1 MTVKSFTLA
10 GGSKGAAVGTGA
22 TGAVTGAADAVT
34 GAAGAGAAGAGFGAG
49 GGLAHAA
56 QASRLK
62 PASFDTGR
70 RANTTC
76 YAPGVSRRA
85 RHLAQLLAVLFVAL
99 GLPARA
105 AGPVLHTY
113 FEPDPSEDL
122 ALNATT
128 SDGKLPAALE
138 TPSGVARAPDPLR
151 APRNNEP
158 TYGGKSTP
166 GSVDATYRIDRNT
179 SRPDLVSYD
188 DPFIPAVT
196 PFKRL
201 FAYDVVE
208 ESLELGVADKG
219 ISKLLIGGSVRSGD
233 DQFYADMNVD
243 LVADTPVRIPTVG
256 PGARVL
262 SAHTLPETPFQLQ
275 RDGAEN
281 WFIRASENKRV
292 RLVLQLAIPREI
304 FGSPFAPD
312 ATFVSLARFVPRM
325 PQSIRA
331 AGERVLE
338 KMGVS
343 RAITPAAAV
352 AALVAH
358 FRSFAPS
365 DDRPISSGAALYEEL
380 ALSKKGVCRHRAY
393 AFIITAQALGL
404 PTRMV
409 RNEAHAW
416 VEVFDARIWHR
427 IDLGGAAERL
437 DTERDPGQPMHAPP
451 SDPFN
456 WPAGSESARD
466 LVERTMSPTGGNRPS
481 GDRPGAD
488 AGVTADG
495 GVTLA
500 PVPSAAPG
508 TVGDAG
514 TSSFDERPASKIEV
528 RLGNGSVKRGE
539 PLAVSGRIESSG
551 DGCKGVRVDFALQHE
566 SGKLIPIQSLS
577 AGDDGKYQGAIVV
590 PPHLEVGEYEL
601 VVSTPGDARCGAGKG
616 E

>member
-1 MTVKSFTLA
+1 MA
-10 GGSKGAAVGTGA
+10 GGGAASA
-22 TGAVTGAADAVT
+22 L
-34 GAAGAGAAGAGFGAG
+34 GAAGGGGAGLGVAAGAAAEAAGGPGLGAGAE
-49 GGLAHAA
+49 LAHATHG
-56 QASRLK
+56 SRLSQ
-62 PASFDTGR
+62 ASFDTGLS
-70 RANTTC
+70 ANTTC

-85 RHLAQLLAVLFVAL
+85 RHLAKLLAVLIVAL
-99 GLPARA
+99 VLPAHA

-113 FEPDPSEDL
+113 FDPDPGEDL

-128 SDGKLPAALE
+128 SDGKLPAAIE
-138 TPSGVARAPDPLR
+138 TPSGVAQAPDPLR
-151 APRNNEP
+151 APRSNEP

-219 ISKLLIGGSVRSGD
+219 MTKLSIGGSVHSGD

-243 LVADTPVRIPTVG
+243 LVADTPVRVPTVG
-256 PGARVL
+256 PGTRVL
-262 SAHTLPETPFQLQ
+262 SAHTLPETPFQLV

-281 WFIRASENKRV
+281 WFIRGSENKRV

-312 ATFVSLARFVPRM
+312 VTFVSLARFVPRM

-338 KMGVS
+338 KIGIS
-343 RAITPAAAV
+343 RSLTPAGAV
-352 AALVAH
+352 SALVAH

-416 VEVFDARIWHR
+416 VEVYDARIWHR
-427 IDLGGAAERL
+427 VDLGGAAERL

-451 SDPFN
+451 SDPFT
-456 WPAGSESARD
+456 WPAGSESAQD
-466 LVERTMSPTGGNRPS
+466 LVERTMSPAGGNRPS
-481 GDRPGAD
+481 GQKPGAD
-488 AGVTADG
+488 GGVAGDG
-495 GVTLA
+495 GVTLFPA
-500 PVPSAAPG
+500 PSVTPG
-508 TVGDAG
+508 TAGDAG
-514 TSSFDERPASKIEV
+514 TSTFDERPASKVEV
-528 RLGNGSVKRGE
+528 ALANASVKRGE
-539 PLAVSGRIESSG
+539 PLAVSGRIAASG
-551 DGCKGVRVDFALQHE
+551 DGCKGVRVDFALKHE

-590 PPHLEVGEYEL
+590 PPNLEVGEYEL
-601 VVSTPGDARCGAGKG
+601 VVSTPGDARCGAGAG